1 MTKFINFLVMFINL
15 FTNSAGIAFVIRELI
30 HDSEANI
37 PLSGLIVSLV
47 VLNIGVFKKEYE
59 ANLFNC
65 FNNFKDGNNN

>member
-15 FTNSAGIAFVIRELI
+15 FTNSTCIAFVIRELI

-47 VLNIGVFKKEYE
+47 VINIGTFWKEYKVY
-59 ANLFNC
+59 LFD
-65 FNNFKDGNNN
+65 FI

>member
-15 FTNSAGIAFVIRELI
+15 FTNSTGIAFVIRELI

-47 VLNIGVFKKEYE
+47 VINIGTFWKEYKVY
-59 ANLFNC
+59 LFD
-65 FNNFKDGNNN
+65 FI